1 MCCQVLGT
9 FHVQHLLV
17 DDVLAGIA
25 CNDFK
30 TTWHIKPMKCNGW
43 PGGFNLRHIDE
54 PPPICGP
61 SKTGRFETTLRRQKT
76 QFVILVKKTE
86 MNNMS
91 SEQTYNFRY
100 FSGIYTLLYV
110 TLLYML
116 HSCAFLPCNFR
127 ICFYCTLSDR
137 YCLS

>member
-30 TTWHIKPMKCNGW
+30 ITWHIKPMKCIGW

-61 SKTGRFETTLRRQKT
+61 SKIGRFETTLRRQQT

-91 SEQTYNFRY
+91 SEQTYNFMNKRIISDISLVY
-100 FSGIYTLLYV
+100 IHIYIYTY
-110 TLLYML
+110 
-116 HSCAFLPCNFR
+116 
-127 ICFYCTLSDR
+127 YCM
-137 YCLS
+137 